1 MSSEKKV
8 LKKIKN
14 VFISTTENNFQPCE
28 IEFDEQ
34 IVKITPVTDFQINW
48 KEIDTPD
55 KRSLFIK
62 EFSSTVKKE
71 NEIDGEFLILIPGG
85 IDPHVHFNSPGFEER
100 EDFEHASL
108 AAASGGTTTIIDMP
122 CTSLPP
128 VTNKVNLVNK
138 LKYVENKSYIDYAFF
153 GGVRGNDFSNHQ
165 QVKHFIKELA
175 EEGVAGFKS
184 YLISGMET
192 FTDLTKEQMLFTAK
206 AIAETGKPLLVHAED
221 KNLVN
226 SRQKYFQSQLQNGWE
241 DYCKARDVE
250 AEVEAVKT
258 MISIADSTKC
268 KIHIV
273 HLSSAKALELKKEA
287 QYKNISISAE
297 TCPHYLH
304 FTQKDFHNSLI
315 KNFLKTAPPVKNE
328 EDKNALWEALADNTI
343 SFVTTDH
350 AGCNPLKEK
359 SSKNFW
365 EVYGGI
371 PGVEHR
377 VAFLLSEG
385 FLKNKISME
394 KTIKHLSLNAAEF
407 YQIKN
412 KGKIQIGYDADF
424 CLVNLWKSKI
434 VKAAQMHSKGK
445 YTPFEGITFNA
456 SVEKTFLRGKLIAGK
471 TNDVL
476 DGFTG
481 KFLKIN

>member
-1 MSSEKKV
+1 MGSEKKV
-8 LKKIKN
+8 LKRIKN
-14 VFISTTENNFQPCE
+14 VFISTNENYFQLCE

-34 IVKITPVTDFQINW
+34 IAKITPVTDFQINW
-48 KEIDTPD
+48 KEIDTLD

-62 EFSSTVKKE
+62 DFPSTVKKE

-128 VTNKVNLVNK
+128 ITNKANLLNK
-138 LKYVENKSYIDYAFF
+138 LKYIENKSYIDYAFF
-153 GGVRGNDFSNHQ
+153 GGVCGNNFSNQ

-175 EEGVAGFKS
+175 EAGVAGYKA
-184 YLISGMET
+184 YLVSGMQT
-192 FTDLTKEQMLFTAK
+192 FTDLDKVQMLFAAK
-206 AIAETGKPLLVHAED
+206 VIAKTGKPLLVHAED
-221 KNLVN
+221 KNLVIG
-226 SRQKYFQSQLQNGWE
+226 RQKYFQYQLKNDWE

-258 MISIADSTKC
+258 MISIAESTKC

-273 HLSSAKALELKKEA
+273 HLSSAKAIELIRNA
-287 QYKNISISAE
+287 HRKNISISAE

-304 FTQKDFHNSLI
+304 FTQKDFQNASI

-359 SSKNFW
+359 SSTNFW
-365 EVYGGI
+365 DVYGGI

-385 FLKNKISME
+385 FLKNRISME
-394 KTIKHLSLNAAEF
+394 KTIQHLSVNAAEF
-407 YQIKN
+407 FQLKN
-412 KGKIQIGYDADF
+412 KGKIQTGYDADF
-424 CLVNLWKSKI
+424 CLVNLWKSKL
-434 VKAAQMHSKGK
+434 VNAEQMHSKGK
-445 YTPFEGITFNA
+445 YTPFEGTTFNA
-456 SVEKTFLRGKLIAGK
+456 LVEKTFLRGNLVVGK
-471 TNDVL
+471 IDEHVKKYS
-476 DGFTG
+476 G